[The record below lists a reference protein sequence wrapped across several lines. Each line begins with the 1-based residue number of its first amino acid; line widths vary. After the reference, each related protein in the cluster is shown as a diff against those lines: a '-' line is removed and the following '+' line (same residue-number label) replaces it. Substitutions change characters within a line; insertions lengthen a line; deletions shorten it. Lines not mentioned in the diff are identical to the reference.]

1 METNQCILYGKHI
14 MQFVFQGR
22 KLVMAVSVDGPIRGL
37 FMCTL
42 PPGTAIH
49 VTDIKDSILTQP
61 FGKEMK
67 QVMTSERGGHV
78 FFQAF
83 QPNG

>member
-1 METNQCILYGKHI
+1 
-14 MQFVFQGR
+14 MQFVFQGE
-22 KLVMAVSVDGPIRGL
+22 KSAMAVSVDGPIRGL

-49 VTDIKDSILTQP
+49 VTDDKDSILTQP